1 VQDDSWLDDQDVLQF
16 GGFQMN
22 IAEVQRRLW
31 EQSQAHKQ
39 DRESGTPL
47 FPTNPYDGR
56 IRNLMDLM
64 HNPTWIAAACERVL
78 KRSRGK
84 AAGVDGVRAS
94 DFQESLESELE
105 QLRLELK
112 RGAYRPL
119 PLRRV
124 EIPKANGK
132 MRQLGIPCLRD
143 KIVQEAI
150 RMALEPIF
158 EVEFHDSSY
167 GFRPNRSTHHAV
179 GRCQQMAFHGFTWV
193 IEGDVKAC
201 FDEISHKAI
210 LRCVREKVMDNR
222 FLALIQLLLKA
233 GVEADGVLH
242 PTTKGVPQGGV
253 VSPLL
258 ANIVLNKLDWYLH
271 SKGFHG
277 KTANHRRSDRSQPN
291 VRFTRYADDWCVYLT
306 RCSQAYAERL
316 KNEIRDFLWETC
328 GLELSA
334 EKTRITHVRDGYDF
348 LGFNISMGVGK
359 SGKSVPKIKV
369 GRKAITN
376 IQTRLNE
383 TLRYRP
389 MQESISVR
397 LDRAS
402 AVIRGWS
409 NYFKIAHNFSRIANG
424 LDHKAFWIAVKAI
437 CRKED
442 ISTAQCL
449 RRYSFSKTLGV
460 HEKRTLAR
468 FQDTAPLY
476 YFTSPEP
483 YQPGCNQSYPEDDE
497 WEAAFVLPDRQRPG
511 QGDLKWKALV
521 RDGFYCRGCAVV
533 VSSKTSRADHIVPV
547 NRFDNL
553 EMANSLD
560 NIQTLCLR
568 CHKLKTARERRA

>member
-1 VQDDSWLDDQDVLQF
+1 
-16 GGFQMN
+16 MN
-22 IAEVQRRLW
+22 IDEVQRRLW
-31 EQSQAHKQ
+31 EQSQAHRRH
-39 DRESGTPL
+39 RESSLPL
-47 FPTNPYDGR
+47 FPTNPYGGR
-56 IRNLMDLM
+56 IRNLMDLL

-84 AAGVDGVRAS
+84 AAGVDGVTAHRFA
-94 DFQESLESELE
+94 QSLEYRLE

-112 RGAYRPL
+112 RGTYRPL

-167 GFRPNRSTHHAV
+167 GFRPNRSAHHALA
-179 GRCQQMAFHGFTWV
+179 RCRYLALTGFTWV

-210 LRCVREKVMDNR
+210 LRCIKEKVIDNK

-233 GVEADGVLH
+233 GVEIDGVVH

-258 ANIVLNKLDWYLH
+258 ANIVLNKLDWLIH

-277 KTANHRRSDRSQPN
+277 KDNDRRWAAGRSN
-291 VRFTRYADDWCVYLT
+291 VRFSRYADDWCVCLT
-306 RCSQAYAERL
+306 RASREQAERL
-316 KNEIRDFLWETC
+316 RDEIRDFLRNFC

-334 EKTRITHVRDGYDF
+334 DKTRITHVRDGYDF
-348 LGFNISMGVGK
+348 LGFNIQVGVGR
-359 SGKSVPKIKV
+359 SGRLVPRLRV
-369 GRKAITN
+369 GRKAIAR
-376 IQTRLNE
+376 IQARLGE
-383 TLRYRP
+383 VLRYCP
-389 MQESISVR
+389 TSVSISVR
-397 LDRAS
+397 LDDAS

-409 NYFKIAHNFSRIANG
+409 NYFKIAHNFSKVAHR
-424 LDHKAFWIAVKAI
+424 LDHMAYWIAAKAI
-437 CRKED
+437 CQKDD

-449 RRYSFSKTLGV
+449 RRHVFHNTIGV
-460 HEKRTLAR
+460 HEDHTLVR
-468 FQDTAPLY
+468 FQDTDSTFY
-476 YFTSPEP
+476 YPAPEP
-483 YQPGCNQSYPEDDE
+483 YQPGCPQPYPEDDE
-497 WEAAFVLPDRQRPG
+497 WEASFVYPDRPRPG
-511 QGDLKWKALV
+511 SGDLKWKALV
-521 RDGFYCRGCAVV
+521 RDGFQCRSCAVV
-533 VSSKTSRADHIVPV
+533 VTSKTSQADHIEPV
-547 NRFDNL
+547 NRFANL
-553 EMANSLD
+553 AMANDLN

-568 CHKLKTARERRA
+568 CHKLKTTGET